1 MLFERTCER
10 IATHPESS
18 AILSSRFLCVE
29 KKNASTFFVCVCAAR
44 MRDRV
49 QANEQRKCL
58 IPLIDMVNHHP
69 SKGAAQV
76 LSGRAAPG
84 SFMKVS

>member
-1 MLFERTCER
+1 
-10 IATHPESS
+10 
-18 AILSSRFLCVE
+18 
-29 KKNASTFFVCVCAAR
+29 